1 MAKCIIIG
9 GGITG
14 LSTAVYLSKFGH
26 EIELIES
33 SPKLG
38 GRTYSFFSNSFQT
51 EIDNG
56 QHLLMGAYK
65 YTLDFLKLTNAI
77 DKLELQEN
85 LKVVYINKF
94 GGKLKIDA
102 SKYFYPFNL
111 INAIYNFNALNFN
124 EKLNFIKFIIFLPFQ
139 NKSSLENLSV
149 IEWLKKKNQSINS
162 IKSFWEIL
170 TVSVLNTNIDEA
182 SAYLLKKMLIKIFF
196 AGNKSSTIIIPK
208 ENLNKIFVDSTLEF
222 MKQKKFTYSVSE
234 KLENIKIDKNVV
246 KEIRTNKRTFTQFDY
261 LILAITPYQI
271 RKIIC
276 NENLID
282 NNFDKYET
290 SAIISVNLKLKENFM
305 TEKFVALIDSK
316 IHWIFNHGEFITIVI
331 SDANRYVEFPQDIIV
346 EICISELQK
355 YFKEFKK
362 EFVFESSVIKE
373 KRATIKSTPNFE
385 KIRSKVNSKI
395 SNLQF
400 AGDWTNTGFP
410 QTIESAIY
418 SGLKAAKKICS

>member
-9 GGITG
+9 GGIAG
-14 LSTAVYLSKFGH
+14 LSTAVYLSKYGH

-33 SPKLG
+33 SPKFG
-38 GRTYSFFSNSFQT
+38 GRTYSFFSNTFDA

-65 YTLDFLKLTNAI
+65 NTIDFLKITNAI
-77 DKLELQEN
+77 DKIEFQEN
-85 LKVVYINKF
+85 IKVIYINKLGEKF
-94 GGKLKIDA
+94 KIDA
-102 SKYFYPFNL
+102 SKYFYPINL
-111 INAIYNFNALNFN
+111 LSAIWNFNVLNKK
-124 EKLNFIKFIIFLPFQ
+124 EKLFIIKFIISLFIQ
-139 NKSSLENLSV
+139 DKNKLENITV
-149 IEWLKKKNQSINS
+149 AEWLKKNNQSINT
-162 IKSFWEIL
+162 IKSFWKIL
-170 TVSVLNTNIDEA
+170 TVSALNTNIDEA
-182 SAYLLKKMLIKIFF
+182 YAYLFKKMLVKIFF
-196 AGNKSSTIIIPK
+196 AGNKSSIILIPK
-208 ENLNKIFVDSTLEF
+208 ENLSKIFVEPTLEF
-222 MKQKKFTYSVSE
+222 LQRKNFSYSVSE
-234 KLENIKIDKNVV
+234 KLEYIKIDKNFV
-246 KEIRTNKRTFTQFDY
+246 KEIRTNKRTLTQFDY

-271 RKIIC
+271 KKIIC

-282 NNFDKYET
+282 NNFDKFET
-290 SAIISVNLKLKENFM
+290 SAIISVNLKLKKNFM